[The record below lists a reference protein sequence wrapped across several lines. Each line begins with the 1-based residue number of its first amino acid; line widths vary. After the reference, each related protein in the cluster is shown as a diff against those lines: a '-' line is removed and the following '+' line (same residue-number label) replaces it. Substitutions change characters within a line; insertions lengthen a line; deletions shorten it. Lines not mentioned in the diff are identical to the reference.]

1 MSKPQHISSECPFS
15 NHSSPEEAPSGW
27 KPPTGAVAQACPLPA
42 EEPGLWM
49 QPPGRGCALPS
60 SGALGSGAAGAAVTA
75 RSPLLC
81 SCPLPRAG
89 PRYPLRS
96 LSPREE
102 ESGRRSPARP
112 RTPSLPGTGP
122 ALSAFNSLAAAA
134 RSQACVRGVPR
145 PGLGSLSAEGRL
157 WLGRKPGSL
166 SGRPGLPSR
175 VARACLSGPG
185 LGRAGGPKASVCGQ
199 GWLLGRSERTRRTP
213 LLPPLRAA
221 PSSPSTLTGGF
232 RHPRHFQENGWCGA
246 LARQSSSTCK
256 NLSEQWFSA
265 TAAGEPPEI
274 FLNMPWPGRTPR

>member
-15 NHSSPEEAPSGW
+15 NHNSPEEAPSGW
-27 KPPTGAVAQACPLPA
+27 KPPMGAVAQACPLPA

-60 SGALGSGAAGAAVTA
+60 PGALGSGAAGAAVTA

-157 WLGRKPGSL
+157 WLSAASL
-166 SGRPGLPSR
+166 GPSR
-175 VARACLSGPG
+175 DALACPAGSPEHVCQVPAWAGLVAQRPLSA
-185 LGRAGGPKASVCGQ
+185 GRAGFWEGQ
-199 GWLLGRSERTRRTP
+199 SAPAGRLSCLLCVLLP
-213 LLPPLRAA
+213 LLPPPWQGVSGTHGIFRKMGGAVPSLVKAAA
-221 PSSPSTLTGGF
+221 PVKTYRSNGSQLRLQVNP
-232 RHPRHFQENGWCGA
+232 PRSF
-246 LARQSSSTCK
+246 
-256 NLSEQWFSA
+256 
-265 TAAGEPPEI
+265 
-274 FLNMPWPGRTPR
+274 